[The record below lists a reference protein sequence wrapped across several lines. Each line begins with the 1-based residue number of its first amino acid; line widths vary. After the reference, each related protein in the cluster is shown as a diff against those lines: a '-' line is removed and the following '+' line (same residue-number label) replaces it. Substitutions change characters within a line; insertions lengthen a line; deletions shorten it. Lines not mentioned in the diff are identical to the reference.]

1 MIAVTPLRDW
11 LSRPVTWVTL
21 LVTVL
26 GSAMLIAASPWGAG
40 ASDGLMM
47 WVFFVW
53 FGIFLAQLISLGAW
67 AALRDGRWV
76 SRMSPPAALLVIHIL
91 ATAMGERLNSEF
103 TNGASAAVSV
113 TIFVSAY
120 FLFLLLRRKGWRIG
134 PPREGSS
141 VFSLAQLLIAT
152 TFAAVALAV
161 WTWTATD
168 SQGRLLASSRSIH
181 LVELAGMV
189 LVVSLVTFVFSLLV
203 IPAIAIA
210 LGGRRRYALWLLGGL
225 FVASPVLVGAFSGL
239 SSLAPSILPMVL
251 VFTTMWL
258 FNAYR
263 MCGYHFI
270 GQPPP
275 QRPRKR
281 WFLAGVCVAV
291 AGIVFSAWALR
302 DFRAENAFNRP
313 WQQIG
318 VFPVSEDNSQLTSI
332 SFYRSEIGITRPGV
346 EALKGESLLRDINV
360 ECAATPEQIAWLLEL
375 RQVEVLRLSGK
386 NKGDSHLECL
396 YEADHLRRLELYD
409 TSATVAEVKKL
420 QEALP
425 NCEVRMTN
433 FAGKVIFGPPVKV
446 RQAQV
451 KVIRDGND

>member
-1 MIAVTPLRDW
+1 VIAVTPLRDW

-21 LVTVL
+21 LVTLL

-40 ASDGLMM
+40 ASDGLIM
-47 WVFFVW
+47 WIAFAW
-53 FGIFLAQLISLGAW
+53 FGIFFAQLISLGAW

-76 SRMSPPAALLVIHIL
+76 SRISPPVALLVIHIL
-91 ATAMGERLNSEF
+91 ATAVGERGNSEY

-141 VFSLAQLLIAT
+141 VFSLAQLLLAT
-152 TFAAVALAV
+152 AFAAVALAV

-168 SQGRLLASSRSIH
+168 SQGRLLASSRSVH
-181 LVELAGMV
+181 LMEVAGMV
-189 LVVSLVTFVFSLLV
+189 LVMFLVTLVFSLLV

-225 FVASPVLVGAFSGL
+225 SVASPALVVGAFSGL
-239 SSLAPSILPMVL
+239 SSLAPGILPVVL

-270 GQPPP
+270 GQPSP

-281 WFLAGVCVAV
+281 WFLAGVCLAV
-291 AGIVFSAWALR
+291 TGIVLSAWALR

-332 SFYRSEIGITRPGV
+332 SFYRSGIGITQPGV
-346 EALKGESLLRDINV
+346 EALKGEPLLHDINV
-360 ECAATPEQIAWLLEL
+360 ECAATSEQIAWLLEL
-375 RQVEVLRLSGK
+375 RQVEVLMLSGK
-386 NKGDSHLECL
+386 NKNDSHLESL
-396 YEADHLRRLELYD
+396 YEADHLKRLELYD

-446 RQAQV
+446 QQGQV
-451 KVIRDGND
+451 GTVIE